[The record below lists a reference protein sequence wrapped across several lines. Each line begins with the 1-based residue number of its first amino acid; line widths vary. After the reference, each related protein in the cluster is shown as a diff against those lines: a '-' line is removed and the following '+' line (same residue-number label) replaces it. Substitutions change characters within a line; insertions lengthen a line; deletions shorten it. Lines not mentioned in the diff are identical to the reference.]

1 MRTKQLQRF
10 LSNIKI
16 VWRLLNEEPEAD
28 RPVSVNF
35 IKEYTGIHKEVIK
48 VILNFLV
55 DDMGKV
61 GRVLNGTSYKYYSK
75 TKLTPNIRKRRKIP
89 ITNEMIEEDIEKL
102 I

>member
-1 MRTKQLQRF
+1 MRTHQIQNF

-16 VWRLLNEEPEAD
+16 IWRLLNEEPEAD
-28 RPVSVNF
+28 RPVSINF
-35 IKEYTGIHKEVIK
+35 ISEYTGIHKETIR

-61 GRVLNGTSYKYYSK
+61 GRILKGKSYKYYSK
-75 TKLTPNIRKRRKIP
+75 TKLTPNIKKRRKVLIS
-89 ITNEMIEEDIEKL
+89 EQMIEDDIKKL